1 MHWMHKSL
9 NPGVLLWVMVRDGFE
24 RGDLFPRWFHLG
36 TVLATSA
43 LQGVK
48 PPVYKKLCK
57 TYSSWNCKI
66 WVPIR
71 RAQRSKPVH
80 LILSVFVQR
89 VCILDFG
96 LPPLALPEGRLRA
109 PFQLYPC
116 DAHGCPSLSQVKA
129 HAGFNLSCKVTGIGA
144 TLEALLQE
152 SEQKRKISRAS
163 GILKS
168 SLPLGAEGHFAERGG
183 FLLLVDVAIR

>member
-9 NPGVLLWVMVRDGFE
+9 NPGVLVWMMVRDGFE
-24 RGDLFPRWFHLG
+24 RGGLFPRWFLFG

-48 PPVYKKLCK
+48 PPVYSKLCK

-89 VCILDFG
+89 VCILDFV

-109 PFQLYPC
+109 HSQLYPC
-116 DAHGCPSLSQVKA
+116 DARGCPSLSQAKTS
-129 HAGFNLSCKVTGIGA
+129 AGFNLSCKVTGIER
-144 TLEALLQE
+144 LWKRYCR
-152 SEQKRKISRAS
+152 SRRKISRAS
-163 GILKS
+163 GIPKS
-168 SLPLGAEGHFAERGG
+168 SLPLGAERYFAERGG
-183 FLLLVDVAIR
+183 FLLPGDVAIR